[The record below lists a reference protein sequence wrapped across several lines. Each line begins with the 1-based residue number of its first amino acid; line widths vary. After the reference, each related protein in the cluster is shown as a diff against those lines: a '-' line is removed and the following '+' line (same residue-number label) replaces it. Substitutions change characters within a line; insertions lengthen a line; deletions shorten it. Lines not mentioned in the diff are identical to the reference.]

1 MAEVTVTGR
10 EPLERPLRKGDVIRF
25 GSYLYGDCHEKEIT
39 WAPMEWLVLR
49 YERRLAFV
57 VSRYGIEPIAFHSK
71 HSYSLWQYSALIQWL
86 NSEFHFFAFS
96 PYEKPMI
103 VQDEVITPPNP
114 KYLPKVPWED
124 CAYPRLYLLSCQEAL
139 EYFGSN
145 AERRCE
151 PTPFAATRGVTH
163 RGKYCSYWLRT
174 PGPGCNVASVGPN
187 GNISYRGR
195 ACDYEAYAVRPAM
208 TILVP
213 CRGDDLNA
221 DPDLKREYHLE
232 RHFRNAMLGEG
243 VELFRFNES
252 RRQEAEEIFQRPP
265 FVLAGLK
272 YDCLRHLLLGL
283 LQNFIEG
290 RKAVLDGSLALH
302 FTRFDVMKAAIICRY
317 ALKMQVIGFTTF
329 ESDYAD
335 FLFELS
341 DELGLLFAGPG
352 EMGDFLLNTALRQ
365 IVRERSYDFID
376 YTHVL
381 GVLAHMLVTPGSAE
395 KFVLARAL
403 PAKEYQEKIR
413 AFFVRLR
420 KCPFASLV
428 SGAARTALMA
438 GYFLSMSRRIA
449 VLGQKYESPL
459 VFLAEMR
466 DLFNR
471 NPAAGKK
478 LIREAGP
485 ELKFL
490 AEIFPDAESRETIA
504 AALALS
510 EDRAHNHEAGD
521 FGKL

>member
-1 MAEVTVTGR
+1 MAEVTVIGK
-10 EPLERPLRKGDVIRF
+10 EPLECPLRKGDVIRF
-25 GSYLYGDCHEKEIT
+25 GRYYYGDYNDEDT
-39 WAPMEWLVLR
+39 PWAPIEWLVLR
-49 YERRLAFV
+49 YERCRAFV
-57 VSRYGIEPIAFHSK
+57 VSRYGIDSGAFHFN
-71 HSYSLWQYSALIQWL
+71 HSYSLWQYSTLIQWL
-86 NSEFHFFAFS
+86 NSQFLFDAFS
-96 PYEKPMI
+96 AIETAMI
-103 VQDEVITPPNP
+103 VQDEVITSPNP
-114 KYLPKVPWED
+114 QYHPKAPWED
-124 CAYPRLYLLSCQEAL
+124 CAYPRLYLLSCEEAA
-139 EYFGSN
+139 EYFESN

-151 PTPFAATRGVTH
+151 PTPFAAAKGVTH
-163 RGKYCSYWLRT
+163 RGKYCSCWLRT

-187 GNISYRGR
+187 GNISCRGR
-195 ACDYEAYAVRPAM
+195 PCDYKAFAVRPAM
-208 TILVP
+208 TIFIP
-213 CRGDDLNA
+213 CRGDELNE
-221 DPDLKREYHLE
+221 DPGKASGFILDRFS
-232 RHFRNAMLGEG
+232 RSAMLNSGLE
-243 VELFRFNES
+243 FFKINES
-252 RRQEAEEIFQRPP
+252 RRLKEKEIFQRPP

-283 LQNFIEG
+283 LQNFIAG
-290 RKAVLDGSLALH
+290 RKAVLDGSLALY
-302 FTRFDVMKAAIICRY
+302 FTRFDMLKAAIVCRY
-317 ALKMQVIGFTTF
+317 AVKMQVIGFAKF

-352 EMGDFLLNTALRQ
+352 KMGDFLLNTALRQ

-381 GVLAHMLVTPGSAE
+381 GVLAHMLVTSGMAE

-413 AFFVRLR
+413 AFFARLR
-420 KCPFASLV
+420 KCRFASLA

-449 VLGQKYESPL
+449 VLGQKYESSL

-466 DLFNR
+466 DLFKR

-478 LIREAGP
+478 LIREAEP

-490 AEIFPDAESRETIA
+490 AEILPDAESRETIA
-504 AALALS
+504 AVLALS

>member
-1 MAEVTVTGR
+1 MSEVIVNGKD
-10 EPLERPLRKGDVIRF
+10 PLERPLRKGDVIRF
-25 GSYLYGDCHEKEIT
+25 GSFLYGDCHEKEIT
-39 WAPMEWLVLR
+39 WAPLEWLVLR
-49 YERRLAFV
+49 YERRRAFV
-57 VSRYGIEPIAFHSK
+57 VSRYGIDCWSFHSK
-71 HSYSLWQYSALIQWL
+71 HNYTLWQYSALIQWL
-86 NSEFHFFAFS
+86 NSEFLYFAFS

-103 VQDEVITPPNP
+103 VQDEVTTPPNP
-114 KYLPKVPWED
+114 KYPPKAPWED
-124 CAYPRLYLLSCQEAL
+124 CAYPRLYLLSCQEAA

-195 ACDYEAYAVRPAM
+195 ACDNETYAVRPAM
-208 TILVP
+208 TVFIP
-213 CRGDDLNA
+213 CRGDELNI
-221 DPDLKREYHLE
+221 DPDLKIQFHFE
-232 RHFRNAMLGEG
+232 RNHRNTMLGVG
-243 VELFRFNES
+243 VELLRFDES

-290 RKAVLDGSLALH
+290 RKAVTDGSLALY
-302 FTRFDVMKAAIICRY
+302 FTRFDMLKAAIICRY

-365 IVRERSYDFID
+365 IVKERCYDFID

-381 GVLAHMLVTPGSAE
+381 GVLAYMLVTPGMAE

-413 AFFVRLR
+413 AFFARLR
-420 KCPFASLV
+420 KCGFASLC
-428 SGAARTALMA
+428 SGAARTVLMA
-438 GYFLSMSRRIA
+438 GYFLSMTRRIA

-466 DLFNR
+466 DLFKR
-471 NPAAGKK
+471 NPAEGEK
-478 LIREAGP
+478 LIREAEP

-490 AEIFPDAESRETIA
+490 GEIFPDAESREAIA
-504 AALALS
+504 AALALPGGREHHDDAS
-510 EDRAHNHEAGD
+510 D
-521 FGKL
+521 FSKL